1 MDDAI
6 LSYDDKSIDYSNI
19 TLCMPS
25 SIHGGSYFTKLQ
37 YSKKPLYMQ
46 SPTCISKQG
55 IVHSGKKTYIDL
67 VFTSEKDGE
76 FISFLENL
84 EKKCIDIIYDKRHL
98 WFTDDLEKTD
108 IETAFASLVKSY
120 KNGTSHTLR
129 VNINNNNNT
138 KFNIGGVQSCFIFDE
153 ENNTLPFDSVKPETL
168 LITIIDFEGIKFTS
182 KSFQFEINARQI
194 LIVNEKPFFK
204 ACLIKQKKQQH
215 NDNNDNGQQ
224 DENCE
229 DGVQQCVIVAN
240 ANANTGDDAIGAI
253 EVEIQLPK
261 HLETLE
267 SVALESVAL
276 ESGAL
281 ESGALESGALES
293 GALDSLKP
301 VVVVVKVEEEPNNLK
316 KTNSTDLE
324 DSSSSSSYFSE
335 DAHKNDKNDNN
346 VGELIEVTLDLE
358 KDEHEKIKLKA
369 PDDVYYKMYKDAKEK
384 AKAAKNIAI
393 EAYLAAEEI
402 KLTYNLNNVDSSD
415 SSDGDGDDSSES
427 SDNDNNNDNN

>member
-1 MDDAI
+1 MDDTI

-25 SIHGGSYFTKLQ
+25 SINGGSYFTKMQ

-46 SPTCISKQG
+46 SPKCISKQG
-55 IVHSGKKTYIDL
+55 IVNSGKKTYIDL

-138 KFNIGGVQSCFIFDE
+138 KFNLGGVQSCFIFDE
-153 ENNTLPFDSVKPETL
+153 ENNTLPFDSVKPETP

-182 KSFQFEINARQI
+182 KSFQFEINARQM
-194 LIVNEKPFFK
+194 LIINEKPIFK

-240 ANANTGDDAIGAI
+240 ANANTGDAI

-267 SVALESVAL
+267 PATLEPATLEPASLEPGASLESA
-276 ESGAL
+276 SA
-281 ESGALESGALES
+281 S
-293 GALDSLKP
+293 LDSLKSA
-301 VVVVVKVEEEPNNLK
+301 VVKEEEPNNLT
-316 KTNSTDLE
+316 KTNSIDLE

-335 DAHKNDKNDNN
+335 DAHKNDKIDNN

-358 KDEHEKIKLKA
+358 KDECEKIKLKA

-415 SSDGDGDDSSES
+415 SSDGDDSSES
-427 SDNDNNNDNN
+427 SDNEINNDNN

>member
-37 YSKKPLYMQ
+37 YCKKPLYMQ

-129 VNINNNNNT
+129 VNINSGNSSNS
-138 KFNIGGVQSCFIFDE
+138 KFNNIGGVQSCFIFDE
-153 ENNTLPFDSVKPETL
+153 ENNVLSFDSVKPETL

-182 KSFQFEINARQI
+182 KSFQFEINARQM
-194 LIVNEKPFFK
+194 LIINEKPLFK
-204 ACLIKQKKQQH
+204 ACLIKQKKQEH
-215 NDNNDNGQQ
+215 NQGDK
-224 DENCE
+224 CE
-229 DGVQQCVIVAN
+229 DGEQEQLYIQVATDADTN
-240 ANANTGDDAIGAI
+240 ATASADDAVVVSVSTKENVI
-253 EVEIQLPK
+253 EIVESSLPPNHLEPLEHVEIVESVVPPLEILEEP
-261 HLETLE
+261 HLEEL
-267 SVALESVAL
+267 S
-276 ESGAL
+276 
-281 ESGALESGALES
+281 
-293 GALDSLKP
+293 SLSSS
-301 VVVVVKVEEEPNNLK
+301 VVK
-316 KTNSTDLE
+316 
-324 DSSSSSSYFSE
+324 
-335 DAHKNDKNDNN
+335 KNDSDDGDNCKS
-346 VGELIEVTLDLE
+346 GELIEVTLDLE
-358 KDEHEKIKLKA
+358 KDDQKNLELVLKN

-415 SSDGDGDDSSES
+415 SDDDSDD
-427 SDNDNNNDNN
+427 SDNDNDNDIDNEK